1 MLRDNSGKIDGSQLA
16 KTASEYMTPVA
27 TASAALMIGAMLAR
41 APLRWL
47 LAFAGGFV
55 AGQAMR
61 DGDWRFTL
69 QRTERSRRPTP
80 EWLSKP
86 KPGPDG
92 TLSEDALV
100 HHSSEDSF
108 PASDPPSYTTG
119 RGS

>member
-1 MLRDNSGKIDGSQLA
+1 MFRHLSGKFDAKHLA
-16 KTASEYMTPVA
+16 TMASDNMNPVVTASG
-27 TASAALMIGAMLAR
+27 ALMVGALLAR

-55 AGQAMR
+55 IGQAMR
-61 DGDWRFTL
+61 DGPWRFADTGV
-69 QRTERSRRPTP
+69 RRPATP
-80 EWLSKP
+80 EWISKP

-92 TLSEDALV
+92 HLSDDALV
-100 HHSSEDSF
+100 HHASEDSF

>member
-1 MLRDNSGKIDGSQLA
+1 MVRDNSGKFDASRLA
-16 KTASEYMTPVA
+16 DAAAEYMTPVA
-27 TASAALMIGAMLAR
+27 TASAALMLGAVLAR

-61 DGDWRFTL
+61 DGEWRFTL
-69 QRTERSRRPTP
+69 RDEGPRRPTP

-86 KPGPDG
+86 RPGPDG
-92 TLSEDALV
+92 RLSEDSLV
-100 HHSSEDSF
+100 HHASEDSF

-119 RGS
+119 RGN

>member
-1 MLRDNSGKIDGSQLA
+1 MFNKRSGKLDPSRLA
-16 KTASEYMTPVA
+16 ATAADHMSPVT
-27 TASAALMIGAMLAR
+27 TASAALMIGAVLAR

-55 AGQAMR
+55 VGQAMR
-61 DGDWRFTL
+61 DGPWTL
-69 QRTERSRRPTP
+69 PGRPAARRPAP
-80 EWLSKP
+80 EWISKP

-92 TLSEDALV
+92 TLSDDALV
-100 HHSSEDSF
+100 HHASEDSF